1 MKSIRFRITPITL
14 PIILFGGTIGVGTIL
29 LYNRNA
35 LAVSSIS
42 WLDALFTATSATCV
56 TGQGLQPFGKL
67 LKKIGVDRVVIPED
81 LVIQKLTIDLN
92 AGKTL
97 RQLDLTNRYKIQV
110 IAVRPGAGGKPSFI
124 PSP

>member
-67 LKKIGVDRVVIPED
+67 LK
-81 LVIQKLTIDLN
+81 
-92 AGKTL
+92 
-97 RQLDLTNRYKIQV
+97 
-110 IAVRPGAGGKPSFI
+110 PSFI
-124 PSP
+124 PSPDKVLSAGDILVVIGHSGQLESFKL